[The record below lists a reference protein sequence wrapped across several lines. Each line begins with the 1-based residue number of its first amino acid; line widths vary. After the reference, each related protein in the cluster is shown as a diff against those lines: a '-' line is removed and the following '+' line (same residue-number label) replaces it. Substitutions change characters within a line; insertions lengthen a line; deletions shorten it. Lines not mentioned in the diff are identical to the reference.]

1 MTTVTQVGKKGLFG
15 DRLTRETR
23 RSLAVGLLFI
33 SPWIIG
39 FLAFRVYPFFTSLYY
54 SMCFYPVLATPKFT
68 GIANFVK
75 LSNDSRFLDSLLN
88 SAYYA
93 VFAVPLGAIAG
104 IALAMLL
111 NMKVKALSLFRTI
124 YYLPSITPVVAS
136 SIVWLWMLNPKSG
149 IVNWVLSLVGIDGPG
164 WLGDPQWS
172 KPALILM
179 SLWGVGGAVVIY
191 LAALQ
196 DVPRELL
203 EASELDGANKA
214 RHICHVTLPMI
225 SPVILFNVITGLIGA
240 FQYFAAVHIMTNGS
254 GSPADSTLMMS
265 IYLWQTAFQYFKMGY
280 ASAQSWVMFI
290 IIIFFTIIMFKLS
303 GKWVYYGGR

>member
-15 DRLTRETR
+15 GRLTRETR

-39 FLAFRVYPFFTSLYY
+39 FIAFRVYPFVMSLYY
-54 SMCFYPVLATPKFT
+54 AMSFYPVLATPKFT
-68 GIANFVK
+68 GLANFIK
-75 LSNDSRFLDSLLN
+75 LSKDARFLDSLVN

-214 RHICHVTLPMI
+214 RQIWHVTLPMI